1 MDSEIDFG
9 VDVDPYRMLSG
20 GLRVVCRVEAA
31 PRWGGRILTSSNASQ
46 GKGSATGQGNFG
58 ESPNINRVPRLIR
71 LYRRAWLV
79 VACLDQHASATISI
93 GKRHDAR
100 VSSVCPELTVDDG
113 IRFDSHLAH
122 PGFASAYGET
132 ASQVV
137 VQASCDGRR
146 IGRYKHIVW
155 SRSTVRSM
163 SL

>member
-1 MDSEIDFG
+1 
-9 VDVDPYRMLSG
+9 MLSG

-31 PRWGGRILTSSNASQ
+31 PRWGGRISTSSDAGQ

-79 VACLDQHASATISI
+79 VACLDKHTSATTLIR
-93 GKRHDAR
+93 KRHGAR

-122 PGFASAYGET
+122 PGLASAYGKT

-137 VQASCDGRR
+137 VRASCDGRH
-146 IGRYKHIVW
+146 IGRYKHVVW
-155 SRSTVRSM
+155 SRGTATSM